1 MLFASLTIFAMSC
14 LALSLS
20 VIFRSKFRA
29 LNSLP
34 RDLSASVFNKTFV
47 VFNPYSGQR
56 RIIHNYLLIS
66 AFIAGSAAGLI
77 SLFLFFMVAAGFAL
91 SIFAV
96 LTALNLMVVD
106 DAFEVH
112 ENAKIFLNAIR
123 NGSELGVGDLNVLS
137 HLKILTRK
145 LSYYYFGVAMFLLVL
160 SMLLPYIFYPALL
173 AFCQVIELMI
183 QASSIAGV
191 VSWQFAVFLFSLFI
205 VFFELFVIKVK
216 GRIFK
221 FK

>member
-47 VFNPYSGQR
+47 VFNPYSR
-56 RIIHNYLLIS
+56 PRKIIHNYLLIS
-66 AFIAGSAAGLI
+66 AFIAVVAPFFI
-77 SLFLFFMVAAGFAL
+77 SLLLFFMVAAGFAL
-91 SIFAV
+91 SIFV
-96 LTALNLMVVD
+96 ILTAINLMIVD

-112 ENAKIFLNAIR
+112 ENGKIFLNAIR

-160 SMLLPYIFYPALL
+160 SMLLPYVFYPALL

-183 QASSIAGV
+183 QASSIA
-191 VSWQFAVFLFSLFI
+191 SVFLFSLFI

-221 FK
+221 A

>member
-14 LALSLS
+14 LALILS
-20 VIFRSKFRA
+20 IIFRSKFRA
-29 LNSLP
+29 LSSLP
-34 RDLSASVFNKTFV
+34 RNLSASVFNKTFV
-47 VFNPYSGQR
+47 VFDPYSGQR

-123 NGSELGVGDLNVLS
+123 NGSKLGVGDLNALS
-137 HLKILTRK
+137 HLKILIRK

-183 QASSIAGV
+183 QASSIA
-191 VSWQFAVFLFSLFI
+191 SVFLFSLFY
-205 VFFELFVIKVK
+205 VLFEFFVIKVK

-221 FK
+221 A

>member
-14 LALSLS
+14 LALILS
-20 VIFRSKFRA
+20 IIFRSKFRA
-29 LNSLP
+29 LSSLP
-34 RDLSASVFNKTFV
+34 RNLSASVFNKTFV

-123 NGSELGVGDLNVLS
+123 NGSKLGVGDLNALS
-137 HLKILTRK
+137 HLKILIRK

-160 SMLLPYIFYPALL
+160 SMLLPYIFYPASL

-183 QASSIAGV
+183 QASSIA
-191 VSWQFAVFLFSLFI
+191 SVFLFSLFY
-205 VFFELFVIKVK
+205 VLFEFFVIKVK

-221 FK
+221 A

>member
-20 VIFRSKFRA
+20 IIFRSKFRA

-34 RDLSASVFNKTFV
+34 RNLSASVFNKTFV
-47 VFNPYSGQR
+47 VFNPYSKWR

-66 AFIAGSAAGLI
+66 AFIAGFAACLI
-77 SLFLFFMVAAGFAL
+77 SLLLFLMVAAGFAL
-91 SIFAV
+91 SIFAI
-96 LTALNLMVVD
+96 LTAINLMIVD

-123 NGSELGVGDLNVLS
+123 NGSKLGVGDLNALS
-137 HLKILTRK
+137 HLRILTQK

-173 AFCQVIELMI
+173 AFCQVIGTII

-191 VSWQFAVFLFSLFI
+191 ANWQFAVFLFSLFT
-205 VFFELFVIKVK
+205 VFLEFFVIKVK

-221 FK
+221 A